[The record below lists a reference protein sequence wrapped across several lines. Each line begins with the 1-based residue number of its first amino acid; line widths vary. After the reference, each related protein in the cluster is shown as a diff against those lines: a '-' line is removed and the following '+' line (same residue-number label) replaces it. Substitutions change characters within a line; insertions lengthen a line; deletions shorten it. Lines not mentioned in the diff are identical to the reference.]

1 MHGFIAE
8 RSYHWVEISELKQLL
23 YLFRTLLH
31 EPLGGTCRPTYTHR
45 LYAIEPLPSDL
56 ILTFYLMTVSIDAA
70 AFRKEHASVA
80 ALAACYEEYKFM
92 TSGKS
97 AILGIRLATERQMVS
112 KLSKAH
118 PSAI

>member
-70 AFRKEHASVA
+70 AFRKEHAPVA

-92 TSGKS
+92 TSGKIS
-97 AILGIRLATERQMVS
+97 DIRHTVG
-112 KLSKAH
+112 H
-118 PSAI
+118 